1 MKKLVESLRIKL
13 AKTRNGFVAK
23 VAEALK
29 LRQTVDEEL
38 MDELEEIL
46 IQADVGFE
54 VSSYIID
61 ELRDKIRIEKI
72 VETSRVMQALKEIVA
87 EMLKNDYQN
96 DDKSISKDFRAPQIW
111 MIIGVNGVGK
121 TTTIGKLAKR
131 FKEEG
136 KSVMLIAADT
146 FRAAAIE
153 QLEIWAERANV
164 PLLKQQHGADPSS
177 VIYDGITSA
186 INKKTDIVLVDT
198 AGRLH
203 NKVNLMNELSKMK
216 RTIQKVLPEAPHET
230 LLVVDASTG
239 QNAVSQTKLF
249 NEIAELSG
257 LILTKLDGT
266 AKGGI
271 VIGIKHQFSIPVRM
285 IGVGEGIDD
294 LQDFDNEAFVEA
306 LFS

>member
-1 MKKLVESLRIKL
+1 MRRIVENLRVKL

-46 IQADVGFE
+46 IQSDVGFE
-54 VSSYIID
+54 VSEYIID
-61 ELRDKIRIEKI
+61 ELRDKIRIDKI
-72 VETSRVMQALKEIVA
+72 TDTNNVMQALKEIVSKILQDEEETSIEA
-87 EMLKNDYQN
+87 QKNQ
-96 DDKSISKDFRAPQIW
+96 KSPQVW

-131 FKEEG
+131 FKQEG

-153 QLEIWAERANV
+153 QLEVWSERAGV
-164 PLLKQQHGADPSS
+164 ILLKQQHGSDPSS

-186 INKKTDIVLVDT
+186 VNRKIDIVLIDT

-216 RTIQKVLPEAPHET
+216 RTIQKVIPTAPDET
-230 LLVVDASTG
+230 FLVVDASTG
-239 QNAVSQTKLF
+239 QNAISQTKLF
-249 NEIAELSG
+249 NEIAELTG
-257 LILTKLDGT
+257 IILTKLDGT

-271 VIGIKHQFSIPVRM
+271 VISIKHQFSIPVRM

-294 LQDFDNEAFVEA
+294 LQDFDSEAFAEA
-306 LFS
+306 LFSE

>member
-1 MKKLVESLRIKL
+1 
-13 AKTRNGFVAK
+13 
-23 VAEALK
+23 
-29 LRQTVDEEL
+29 
-38 MDELEEIL
+38 
-46 IQADVGFE
+46 
-54 VSSYIID
+54 
-61 ELRDKIRIEKI
+61 
-72 VETSRVMQALKEIVA
+72 
-87 EMLKNDYQN
+87 
-96 DDKSISKDFRAPQIW
+96 

-153 QLEIWAERANV
+153 QLEIWADRANV

-186 INKKTDIVLVDT
+186 VNKKTDIVLIDT